1 MFRLSISVES
11 GPFAAASRYKT
22 RRQRLPATW
31 VNNIHF
37 SSVILYL
44 LLLSPLQG
52 ESLQRLAKESEAL
65 RKTYGH
71 LFDLAIVNNDID
83 DTISLLENS
92 FERIRTT
99 PQWVPVSWVY

>member
-1 MFRLSISVES
+1 M
-11 GPFAAASRYKT
+11 
-22 RRQRLPATW
+22 PATW

-37 SSVILYL
+37 SSVILHL
-44 LLLSPLQG
+44 LLLSPLQD

-71 LFDLAIVNNDID
+71 LFDLTIINNDID
-83 DTISLLENS
+83 DTIRLLENS
-92 FERIRTT
+92 FEQIRTT